1 MILDAFQ
8 IQPNECVDNEI
19 LSKQYNR
26 EVNMLEHNRRT
37 DDERLTLIEHKID
50 KLSNDV
56 EDLVAAWKAANFVV
70 GFIKWVGGLS
80 TALVAIYTLIKL
92 KG

>member
-1 MILDAFQ
+1 MI
-8 IQPNECVDNEI
+8 
-19 LSKQYNR
+19 
-26 EVNMLEHNRRT
+26 EHNQRRE
-37 DDERLTLIEHKID
+37 DERLTLIEHKLD